1 MLFPFRHLTI
11 LALKTL
17 YKRVKEGNGI
27 LDGLGLPARQ
37 VPRETKCY
45 VFSPHFFKCL
55 YAGILRG
62 N

>member
-1 MLFPFRHLTI
+1 MLFPFRYHLNI

-17 YKRVKEGNGI
+17 YKRVKKGNGV

-45 VFSPHFFKCL
+45 VFSPHS
-55 YAGILRG
+55 
-62 N
+62 